1 MCVSHEKINF
11 FLPVCICVFLFMS
24 LRCSPSHCE
33 HGGRC
38 VQSWSTFHCNCSDSG
53 YRGATCHSCKQ
64 PPAGYLL
71 LFKQDGGMVCNGVS
85 VKSPALEKVLVFFL
99 LLHPC
104 VAPFRSTC
112 CLCSS
117 MENQFVKTLVLKFK
131 SPHFIPLLYFID
143 DTCRHHKA
151 DC

>member
-1 MCVSHEKINF
+1 MSRLFF
-11 FLPVCICVFLFMS
+11 FLPVCFCVFLLMS

-85 VKSPALEKVLVFFL
+85 VKSPALEKVLVFFTFAI
-99 LLHPC
+99 H
-104 VAPFRSTC
+104 FRSTC
-112 CLCSS
+112 SLCSS
-117 MENQFVKTLVLKFK
+117 MENPFVKTLVLKFK
-131 SPHFIPLLYFID
+131 SANVLPLLV
-143 DTCRHHKA
+143 THVTS
-151 DC
+151 